1 LEIERDS
8 FGFFSQNASRH
19 KITARGGVAVFGM
32 WFDPGFGYNVD
43 FTRGVARGN
52 EPESI
57 FAVMS
62 GAHFNGECCFD

>member
-1 LEIERDS
+1 
-8 FGFFSQNASRH
+8 
-19 KITARGGVAVFGM
+19 VAVFGM